1 MAEHEVPLTRS
12 QRWEQSTDRPL
23 LVLGFAFLLAYAA
36 PIVAPEI
43 GPGWRLLLEWIEI
56 GTWAAFAVDFIVRL
70 SLAHDRLRFVRTHLL
85 DLVVVALPL
94 FRPLRAL
101 RVLSIVILSARRVSK
116 KLKNRVMT
124 YAAVTAVSVWFI
136 AGLAVTDAERGA
148 VGANIHSVWEGW
160 WWSFVTMATVGF
172 GDLYPVTAE
181 GRLVTVG
188 LVATGIALIGTLTA
202 FIAAWFASA
211 NRVAEEEIKAELDVS
226 EDKLDILAAE
236 IAELKAMVARLVTGR
251 SESPGLAADGAADG
265 ATNEAVDGATNGA
278 TGGSGVATPSADTD

>member
-1 MAEHEVPLTRS
+1 MTRS
-12 QRWEQSTDRPL
+12 ERWERATDAPL
-23 LVLGFAFLLAYAA
+23 LWLGFAFLFAYAT
-36 PIVAPEI
+36 PIIAPEI
-43 GPGWRLLLEWIEI
+43 GSWWRLLLEWVEI
-56 GTWAAFAVDFIVRL
+56 ATWAAFALDFTVRL
-70 SLAHDRLRFVRTHLL
+70 SLARGRLKFIRTHLL
-85 DLVVVALPL
+85 DLVAVALPL

-101 RVLSIVILSARRVSK
+101 RVLSIVILSARRLSK

-148 VGANIHSVWEGW
+148 PGANIHSVWEGW
-160 WWSFVTMATVGF
+160 WWSFITMATVGF

-211 NRVAEEEIKAELDVS
+211 SREAEEEIKAELDVS
-226 EDKLDILAAE
+226 EDKLDALKLE
-236 IAELKAMVARLVTGR
+236 IGELKTLVERLLERPVPP
-251 SESPGLAADGAADG
+251 SSP
-265 ATNEAVDGATNGA
+265 
-278 TGGSGVATPSADTD
+278 SPSPEG

>member
-1 MAEHEVPLTRS
+1 MAADEVQLTRS
-12 QRWEQSTDRPL
+12 ARWEQATDKVL
-23 LVLGFAFLLAYAA
+23 LALGFAFLVAYAA
-36 PIVAPEI
+36 PIVTPEI
-43 GPGWRLLLEWIEI
+43 GPGWRVLLEWVEI
-56 GTWAAFAVDFIVRL
+56 GTWAAFTVDFVVRL
-70 SLAHDRLRFVRTHLL
+70 SLAHFRLRFVRTHLL

-116 KLKNRVMT
+116 KLRNRVMT
-124 YAAVTAVSVWFI
+124 YAAVTAVSVWFL

-160 WWSFVTMATVGF
+160 WWSFITMATVGF

-188 LVATGIALIGTLTA
+188 LVITGIALIGTLTA

-211 NRVAEEEIKAELDVS
+211 NREAEEEIKAELDVS
-226 EDKLDILAAE
+226 EDKLDVLTAE
-236 IAELKAMVARLVTGR
+236 IAELKAMIARLAARRG
-251 SESPGLAADGAADG
+251 SEAGGPDAD
-265 ATNEAVDGATNGA
+265 
-278 TGGSGVATPSADTD
+278 

>member
-43 GPGWRLLLEWIEI
+43 GQGWRLLLEWIEI

-85 DLVVVALPL
+85 DLVVVVLPL

-160 WWSFVTMATVGF
+160 WWSFVTMATVTSR
-172 GDLYPVTAE
+172 P
-181 GRLVTVG
+181 
-188 LVATGIALIGTLTA
+188 
-202 FIAAWFASA
+202 SA
-211 NRVAEEEIKAELDVS
+211 
-226 EDKLDILAAE
+226 
-236 IAELKAMVARLVTGR
+236 VTG
-251 SESPGLAADGAADG
+251 
-265 ATNEAVDGATNGA
+265 
-278 TGGSGVATPSADTD
+278 